1 MLKMTYWPRFLL
13 NIMLCKSQHGE
24 KISKHKNKAFC
35 HDCIILLSLYQI
47 EENAIVFVTWAMWL
61 KTALASFTLLSHI
74 DHLQYFKGKCVQ
86 QSLSI

>member
-1 MLKMTYWPRFLL
+1 MK
-13 NIMLCKSQHGE
+13 HGE

-47 EENAIVFVTWAMWL
+47 EENAMVFVTWAMWL
-61 KTALASFTLLSHI
+61 KTALASFQGHPTV